1 MVLRPAE
8 YKKYEK
14 KGFDT
19 PTGKVELYSTTCEKY
34 KYDPLPIFREPPESP
49 VSTPELMEAYPLIL
63 TTGGRYIEYF
73 HSDGRQI
80 PQLRKRVPDPEIEI
94 HPDTAK
100 AANIEDGDWVWIE
113 APRVKGERVKLKA
126 KLDPYL
132 HPKVVHAAHAWWF
145 PEKPAPEHGCF
156 DSNISVVLS
165 NDPPREPI
173 CGSVPLRGTLCRVY
187 K

>member
-1 MVLRPAE
+1 
-8 YKKYEK
+8 
-14 KGFDT
+14 
-19 PTGKVELYSTTCEKY
+19 
-34 KYDPLPIFREPPESP
+34 
-49 VSTPELMEAYPLIL
+49 MEVYPLIL

-80 PQLRKRVPDPEIEI
+80 SQLRKRVPDPEVEM

-100 AANIEDGDWVWIE
+100 EANIEDGDWVWIE
-113 APRVKGERVKLKA
+113 APRVKGQRVKLKVR
-126 KLDPYL
+126 LNSYL

-145 PEKPAPEHGCF
+145 PEKPAPQHGCF
-156 DSNISVVLS
+156 DSNISVILS

-173 CGSVPLRGTLCRVY
+173 CASVPLRGTLCKVY